1 MKHPVS
7 VRAANGGRQPSGWRL
22 GWGCGGLGGFRRAVG
37 GGGFTL
43 IELLVVI
50 AILAVLGS
58 LLLPALTS
66 AKGAGKRTVCLSNLR
81 QIGVGIH
88 LYAGD
93 HEGRMPFGPKAPPF
107 TSPASFY
114 PSTGAP
120 TSLLSLRDGAP
131 VGLGLL
137 VRGFLAS
144 EPRVVFCPG
153 SDQPV
158 NTAEE
163 LVKVGTTQSQGS
175 YYYRHGG
182 NTRLF
187 DDVSNPFVPE
197 HLQLDAPG
205 ENRKGLPIRAL
216 VMDTQFRCPPELEA
230 FNVRPRTHHGL
241 RDEGILFADG
251 SVRSRPNRGD
261 RFTVDL
267 RDFSDLRAAFDRIL
281 AAFEWADREP

>member
-1 MKHPVS
+1 MNHPVQD
-7 VRAANGGRQPSGWRL
+7 RAALGGGKASRARL
-22 GWGCGGLGGFRRAVG
+22 GPIRGGVRRLRSGGGV
-37 GGGFTL
+37 GGFTL
-43 IELLVVI
+43 VELLVVI

-58 LLLPALTS
+58 LLLPALSS

-93 HEGRMPFGPKAPPF
+93 HDGRLPFGPKAPPF

-158 NTAEE
+158 NAAEE

-187 DDVSNPFVPE
+187 DDVANPFVPE

-205 ENRKGLPIRAL
+205 ENREGMPIRAL

-241 RDEGILFADG
+241 RDQGILFADG

-281 AAFEWADREP
+281 AAFERADREP